1 MRFSE
6 KEVDFIARYEKRGNS
21 YRLKVYDGYKADGS
35 QNVKTKTWKPLAGM
49 TEKQIQKELERQL
62 VLFEEEVKCGNV
74 SNANIKFEI
83 MADKFLEQAKLE
95 RKLRQ
100 LTIERLEDC
109 KERTY
114 KAIGHLRLD
123 RITTMHIQKFINSL
137 AEDGANK
144 HTGKGLSVKTQK
156 LYKGFISDVYDFAAR
171 YYGIYLK
178 NPCKEVHT
186 VKVETIKRE
195 IYDLEEMQT
204 LVNLLSEKAPLKYK
218 VFFIIAM
225 FTGFRKGEI
234 LGLEWSDIDFE
245 NQVISINRTS
255 VYSKEKGIIT
265 GTPKTENGYRSLKV
279 NDEVMNAIRELK
291 AEQDE
296 NIAKLGD
303 AWHETDRLFT
313 AWNGLPM
320 GPDTPR
326 HWLQKF
332 CKKEGLRYVNVHSF
346 RHFNATALIE
356 FNCNVN
362 QVSASLGHSDPTTTL
377 NIYTHVFSKVQAKA
391 SEALSD
397 SISLNVGG

>member
-1 MRFSE
+1 M
-6 KEVDFIARYEKRGNS
+6 KEDGFIGRIEKRGNG
-21 YRLKVYDGYKADGS
+21 YRFKIYDGYKADET
-35 QNVKTKTWKPLAGM
+35 QNIVTKTWVPEAGM
-49 TEKQIQKELERQL
+49 TPKQIEKECQKQF
-62 VLFEEEVKCGNV
+62 VIFEEEVKTGSFVSANV
-74 SNANIKFEI
+74 KFEV
-83 MADKFLEQAKLE
+83 MAEMFLTQAELEGNHKQLTLE
-95 RKLRQ
+95 RLK
-100 LTIERLEDC
+100 DC
-109 KERTY
+109 KDRTY

-123 RITTMHIQKFINSL
+123 RITTAHIQKFINSL
-137 AEDGANK
+137 AQEGTNK

-171 YYGIYLK
+171 YYNMYLK
-178 NPCKEVHT
+178 DPCKGVHT
-186 VKVETIKRE
+186 VKVETKKRE

-204 LVNLLSEKAPLKYK
+204 LVNLLCEKAPLKYK

>member
-1 MRFSE
+1 M
-6 KEVDFIARYEKRGNS
+6 
-21 YRLKVYDGYKADGS
+21 
-35 QNVKTKTWKPLAGM
+35 
-49 TEKQIQKELERQL
+49 
-62 VLFEEEVKCGNV
+62 
-74 SNANIKFEI
+74 
-83 MADKFLEQAKLE
+83 
-95 RKLRQ
+95 
-100 LTIERLEDC
+100 
-109 KERTY
+109 
-114 KAIGHLRLD
+114 
-123 RITTMHIQKFINSL
+123 
-137 AEDGANK
+137 
-144 HTGKGLSVKTQK
+144 
-156 LYKGFISDVYDFAAR
+156 
-171 YYGIYLK
+171 YLK
-178 NPCKEVHT
+178 DPCKGVHT
-186 VKVETIKRE
+186 VKVETKKRE

-204 LVNLLSEKAPLKYK
+204 LVNLLCEKAPLKYK

-346 RHFNATALIE
+346 RHFNATAL
-356 FNCNVN
+356 
-362 QVSASLGHSDPTTTL
+362 G
-377 NIYTHVFSKVQAKA
+377 
-391 SEALSD
+391 
-397 SISLNVGG
+397 